1 MRMGAGE
8 AVVAALRAEGVRH
21 VFGLVGSSLIE
32 VLDAMSGQ
40 PDLTFVGVR
49 HEQVAAHMADGYA
62 RISGG
67 PGVCLATNGPGAT
80 NLVTGIACAR
90 ASHSP
95 VIAITGAA
103 MQAQVYRDAF
113 QELDQRALFTPIT
126 KLAIDV
132 PRADRIPDLLRHAF
146 RVALAGRKGPV
157 LFNVPRDLLNET
169 IDVELGGRPEPEPA
183 RPAGDP
189 DRVEQAA
196 RLLREARRPVIVAGG
211 GVLWSRATAMLLRVA
226 ERLAAPLVTSYGH
239 NDVVPADHPLVLG
252 AVGRAGSPEA
262 AETVSRADVILA
274 AGTRL
279 GHFTTFFDHRLVP
292 ADAKIIQIEI
302 DEAALGRYYPVE
314 VAILGDVAT
323 VLGQLTE
330 ALGPGEAP
338 DAGKRRTHATGL
350 REARRTRV
358 DQLGRTDAV
367 PTKPQRVV
375 WELRQLLPRD
385 AIVVLDA
392 SAAVA
397 PAYDMLDYFTP
408 RSMLDSLDFG
418 CVGAGFP
425 LALGAKFAAPKRPVV
440 CLAGD
445 GGFLMTAQDL
455 ETAVRF
461 RVPVVAIVLSN
472 GCWGL
477 EKAYQKFFFQG
488 RYVGTDFGNPAF
500 DAYARLFG
508 AEGLRADRPE
518 QVRPVLEKALAMER
532 PVVVE
537 IPVDPDELPYPAR
550 TDALRT
556 DRLMPQPPATA

>member
-1 MRMGAGE
+1 MRLEAGQ
-8 AVVAALRAEGVRH
+8 AVVEALRVEGVRH

-32 VLDAMSGQ
+32 VLDAMYGR

-67 PGVCLATNGPGAT
+67 PGVCVATNGPGAT
-80 NLVTGIACAR
+80 NLVTGVACAR

-95 VIAITGAA
+95 VIVITGAV
-103 MQAQVYRDAF
+103 MQAQGYRDAF
-113 QELDQRALFTPIT
+113 QEVDQRALFAPIT

-132 PRADRIPDLLRHAF
+132 PRAERIPELIRHAF
-146 RVALAGRKGPV
+146 RVAMAGRKGPV
-157 LFNVPRDLLNET
+157 LVNLPRDLLNET
-169 IDVELGGRPEPEPA
+169 IEVEIAPAPEPTPG
-183 RPAGDP
+183 PAGAP
-189 DRVEQAA
+189 EPVDRAA
-196 RLLREARRPVIVAGG
+196 RLLIAAARPVIVAGG
-211 GVLWSRATAMLLRVA
+211 GILWSRATDRLLAVA
-226 ERLAAPLVTSYGH
+226 DRLGAPVVTSYGH
-239 NDVVPADHPLVLG
+239 NDAVPADHPLVLG
-252 AVGRAGSPEA
+252 AVGRAGSSEA
-262 AETVSRADVILA
+262 MQALKQADLILA

-279 GHFTTFFDHRLVP
+279 GHFTAFFDHRLVP
-292 ADAKIIQIEI
+292 KEAKIIQIEI
-302 DEAALGRYYPVE
+302 DEAALGRYYPAE
-314 VAILGDVAT
+314 VGILGDVGA
-323 VLGQLTE
+323 VLGQLVD

-338 DAGKRRTHATGL
+338 GPRERLAAVARL
-350 REARRTRV
+350 REARRHRI

-367 PTKPQRVV
+367 PVKPQRVV

-392 SAAVA
+392 SAAAA
-397 PAYDMLDYFTP
+397 PAYDMLDFFVP
-408 RSMLDSLDFG
+408 HSMLDSLDFG
-418 CVGAGFP
+418 CVGCGLP
-425 LALGAKFAAPKRPVV
+425 LALGAKFVAPSRPVV

-445 GGFLMTAQDL
+445 GGFLMTSQDL

-461 RVPVVAIVLSN
+461 RLPVVTVVLSN

-477 EKAYQKFFFQG
+477 EKAYQKFFFDG
-488 RYVGTDFGNPAF
+488 RYVGTEFGNPPF

-508 AEGLRADRPE
+508 AEGLRADRPD
-518 QVRPVLEKALAMER
+518 QIRPVLEKALTMDR

-556 DRLMPQPPATA
+556 DRLTHQAPGSP